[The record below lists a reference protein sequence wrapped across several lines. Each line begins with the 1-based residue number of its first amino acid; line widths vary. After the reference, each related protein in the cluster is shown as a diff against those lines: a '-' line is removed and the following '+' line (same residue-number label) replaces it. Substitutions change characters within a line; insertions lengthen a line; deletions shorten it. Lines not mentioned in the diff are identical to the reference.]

1 MFSALNNCGFLSQTE
16 ASNWRPWAKHHTW
29 YYLETKHCFWG
40 IHRPCVLVHSAE
52 ILTAACP
59 LLGETRQVLVLKKLR
74 ETYLSLM
81 SNNGCNNPRRMQA
94 NKQTS
99 TSGAEENTM
108 CFIDDIP
115 FCRTV
120 FSNTQRQHG
129 PMEIEWLPG
138 PDRPEFKSCLCY
150 HSGFLSLTVGIFR
163 PITELAQI
171 QSIQMIQW
179 KINEL
184 NLSSPLS

>member
-1 MFSALNNCGFLSQTE
+1 MSPNRSQQLKTVSKASHLVLPWNKTLFLRDPQALCLSPFCWNIDCRL
-16 ASNWRPWAKHHTW
+16 S
-29 YYLETKHCFWG
+29 
-40 IHRPCVLVHSAE
+40 V
-52 ILTAACP
+52 CP
-59 LLGETRQVLVLKKLR
+59 LLGETRQVLVLKKSG

-115 FCRTV
+115 FCQTV
-120 FSNTQRQHG
+120 FSNTQRHHG
-129 PMEIEWLPG
+129 PMEIEWLPE

-150 HSGFLSLTVGIFR
+150 HSGFVSLTVGIFR

-171 QSIQMIQW
+171 QSIKMTQW

-184 NLSSPLS
+184 NLSSSPS